1 MAGEGTMSVD
11 VGRNGGFT
19 AERRAKKDKGN
30 PERLERSVG
39 RGRSR
44 PVTPPPANPPKG
56 SKDK

>member
-30 PERLERSVG
+30 PEKLDRPAG
-39 RGRSR
+39 RVRSR
-44 PVTPPPANPPKG
+44 PPSPPPANPPKG
-56 SKDK
+56 KGEK